1 MALHQRSLAT
11 LNTVVPALPP
21 AELQGRLAAKEGGM
35 QLELASRVAQ
45 VGRVGA
51 LTPNVN
57 VGSACWPV
65 NSIPLYLA
73 QQMLD

>member
-21 AELQGRLAAKEGGM
+21 AELQGRLAAKEGDM

-51 LTPNVN
+51 LTPNV
-57 VGSACWPV
+57 GSACWPV